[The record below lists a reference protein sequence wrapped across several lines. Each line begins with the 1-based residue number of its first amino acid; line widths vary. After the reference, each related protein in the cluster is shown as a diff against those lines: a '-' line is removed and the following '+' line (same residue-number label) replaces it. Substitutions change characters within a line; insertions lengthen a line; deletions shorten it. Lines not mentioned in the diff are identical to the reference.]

1 MVPLFPETE
10 SRTYWIT
17 LASSFFSQLIMPAHE
32 TGHNKLRMGIGEV
45 HLVQTLPHTCV
56 QKPGSIENRDAAGFR
71 ISITYISTGQGT
83 TENAWIKEQMQTY
96 FFRGFKSVKWNWS
109 FTFHLKFEFLNSNVN
124 ISYLN

>member
-1 MVPLFPETE
+1 
-10 SRTYWIT
+10 
-17 LASSFFSQLIMPAHE
+17 MPAHE

-83 TENAWIKEQMQTY
+83 TENA
-96 FFRGFKSVKWNWS
+96 
-109 FTFHLKFEFLNSNVN
+109 
-124 ISYLN
+124 